1 MWLFISKDLSETPS
15 YGVFLNKT
23 LLKRWQTQ
31 QSLPR
36 VSEHARISEINPEKH
51 SLLESVIEDIFE
63 MCENNVTV
71 YALSLMSAYGY
82 KGAKSFLM
90 IL

>member
-1 MWLFISKDLSETPS
+1 MSETPS
-15 YGVFLNKT
+15 YGDFLNKT

-36 VSEHARISEINPEKH
+36 VSEHARISKLNPEKH
-51 SLLESVIEDIFE
+51 SVRKRFIEDIFE
-63 MCENNVTV
+63 VCENNRESLST
-71 YALSLMSAYGY
+71 ALSLMSTYGY
-82 KGAKSFLM
+82 KGAKTFLM

>member
-1 MWLFISKDLSETPS
+1 MSETPS
-15 YGVFLNKT
+15 YGDFLNKT

-36 VSEHARISEINPEKH
+36 VSEHTRISELSPEKH
-51 SLLESVIEDIFE
+51 SEHRKRFIEDIFE
-63 MCENNVTV
+63 VCENNRESLSTAV
-71 YALSLMSAYGY
+71 SLMSAYGY
-82 KGAKSFLM
+82 KGAKTFLM